1 MSRSVVQRFNADQSD
16 LVLDLGPVVGG
27 RRGWLAGDDVD
38 VTEGA
43 DFARDRARA

>member
-1 MSRSVVQRFNADQSD
+1 MSRSVVQWFNADQSGM
-16 LVLDLGPVVGG
+16 VLDMGPVVEG

-43 DFARDRARA
+43 DFARDRAGA